1 MSITIQTNSN
11 LTALS
16 NHQPKESSRTA
27 QIMAQIQQ
35 LTERLGK
42 ISSEKGMTTEQKKE
56 MAELIQKQIESLE
69 AELEQLLRKQTDN
82 KSEKKG
88 NEHMVQADENQ
99 TKDNN
104 NNMIDIYVQFLVLHG
119 PLRAI
124 LPFPHFNTFIG
135 KNFHFRQDTF
145 PENFLHQQIL

>member
-27 QIMAQIQQ
+27 QIMAHIQQ

-104 NNMIDIYVQFLVLHG
+104 NNMIDIYV
-119 PLRAI
+119 
-124 LPFPHFNTFIG
+124 
-135 KNFHFRQDTF
+135 
-145 PENFLHQQIL
+145 

>member
-42 ISSEKGMTTEQKKE
+42 ISSEKG
-56 MAELIQKQIESLE
+56 
-69 AELEQLLRKQTDN
+69 
-82 KSEKKG
+82 
-88 NEHMVQADENQ
+88 
-99 TKDNN
+99 
-104 NNMIDIYVQFLVLHG
+104 
-119 PLRAI
+119 
-124 LPFPHFNTFIG
+124 
-135 KNFHFRQDTF
+135 
-145 PENFLHQQIL
+145 

>member
-42 ISSEKGMTTEQKKE
+42 ISSEKGQKKE

-99 TKDNN
+99 KLFTIK
-104 NNMIDIYVQFLVLHG
+104 IRRL
-119 PLRAI
+119 A
-124 LPFPHFNTFIG
+124 
-135 KNFHFRQDTF
+135 
-145 PENFLHQQIL
+145 